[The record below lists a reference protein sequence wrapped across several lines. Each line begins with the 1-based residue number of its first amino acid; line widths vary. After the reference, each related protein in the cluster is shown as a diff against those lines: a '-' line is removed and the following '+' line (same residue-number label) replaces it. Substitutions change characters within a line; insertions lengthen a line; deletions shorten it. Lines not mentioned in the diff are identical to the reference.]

1 MTEFLSYSEFA
12 VLVGKSERTIQ
23 RYIRSQKIECESTSD
38 GIRIHRDEAL
48 KLVTT
53 DVGQGQDDVSDSV
66 GQVVSRVGHAENLSD
81 KVSDNL
87 SLAVATVYKA
97 LERSEKLEVQLVEE
111 RTRAE
116 MEEKRRLGL
125 EFELTRYRC
134 VLTENAESLAE
145 ERARRIQFEC
155 LETENAKVR
164 EKWEA
169 ERAELVEK
177 LKLSESRISWM
188 EQRVPRWVRSLFKA
202 V

>member
-23 RYIRSQKIECESTSD
+23 RYIRSQKIECESTPD

-81 KVSDNL
+81 KVSDDL
-87 SLAVATVYKA
+87 SLAVATAYKA
-97 LERSEKLEVQLVEE
+97 LERSEKLEAQL
-111 RTRAE
+111 AE
-116 MEEKRRLGL
+116 TEKRRLGL
-125 EFELTRYRC
+125 EFELHRYRC
-134 VLTENAESLAE
+134 VLSENAESLAE
-145 ERARRIQFEC
+145 ERARRLQFEC
-155 LETENAKVR
+155 LEAENAKAR
-164 EKWEA
+164 EQWEA

-177 LKLSESRISWM
+177 LKLSENRISWM

>member
-87 SLAVATVYKA
+87 SLAVATAYKA
-97 LERSEKLEVQLVEE
+97 LERSEKLEAQL
-111 RTRAE
+111 AE
-116 MEEKRRLGL
+116 TEKRRLGL
-125 EFELTRYRC
+125 EFELNRYRC
-134 VLTENAESLAE
+134 VLSENAESLAE
-145 ERARRIQFEC
+145 ERARRLQFEC
-155 LETENAKVR
+155 LEAENAKAR
-164 EKWEA
+164 EQWEA

-177 LKLSESRISWM
+177 LKLSENRISWM

>member
-23 RYIRSQKIECESTSD
+23 RYIRSQKIECESTPD

-87 SLAVATVYKA
+87 SLAVATAYKA
-97 LERSEKLEVQLVEE
+97 LERSEKLEAQL
-111 RTRAE
+111 AE
-116 MEEKRRLGL
+116 TEKRRLGL
-125 EFELTRYRC
+125 EFELNRYRC
-134 VLTENAESLAE
+134 VLSENAESLAE
-145 ERARRIQFEC
+145 ERARRLQFEC
-155 LETENAKVR
+155 LEAENAKAR
-164 EKWEA
+164 EQWEA

-177 LKLSESRISWM
+177 LKLSENRLSWM

>member
-23 RYIRSQKIECESTSD
+23 RYIRSQKIECESTPD

-87 SLAVATVYKA
+87 SLAVATAYKA
-97 LERSEKLEVQLVEE
+97 LERSEKLEAQL
-111 RTRAE
+111 AE
-116 MEEKRRLGL
+116 TEKRRLGL
-125 EFELTRYRC
+125 EFELNRYRC
-134 VLTENAESLAE
+134 VLSENAESLAE
-145 ERARRIQFEC
+145 ERARRLQFEC
-155 LETENAKVR
+155 LEAENAKAR
-164 EKWEA
+164 EQWEA

-177 LKLSESRISWM
+177 LKLSENRISWM

>member
-66 GQVVSRVGHAENLSD
+66 GQDGAVVGQVVSRVGHAENLSD

-87 SLAVATVYKA
+87 SLAVATAYKA
-97 LERSEKLEVQLVEE
+97 LERSEKLEAQL
-111 RTRAE
+111 AE
-116 MEEKRRLGL
+116 TEKRRLGL
-125 EFELTRYRC
+125 EFELNRYRC
-134 VLTENAESLAE
+134 VLSENAESLAE
-145 ERARRIQFEC
+145 ERARRLQFEC
-155 LETENAKVR
+155 LEAENAKAR
-164 EKWEA
+164 EQWEA

-177 LKLSESRISWM
+177 LKLSENRISWM

>member
-23 RYIRSQKIECESTSD
+23 RYIRSQKIECESTPD

-87 SLAVATVYKA
+87 SLAVATAYKA
-97 LERSEKLEVQLVEE
+97 LERSEKLEAQL
-111 RTRAE
+111 AE
-116 MEEKRRLGL
+116 TEKRRLGL

-145 ERARRIQFEC
+145 ERARRLQFEC
-155 LETENAKVR
+155 LEAENAKAR
-164 EKWEA
+164 EQWEA

-177 LKLSESRISWM
+177 LKLSENRISWM

>member
-1 MTEFLSYSEFA
+1 MTEFLSCAEFA
-12 VLVGKSERTIQ
+12 ELVGRSERTIQ
-23 RYIRSQKIECESTSD
+23 RYVRSQKIESQTTLD
-38 GIRIHRDEAL
+38 GIRIHRNEAL
-48 KLVTT
+48 KLTT
-53 DVGQGQDDVSDSV
+53 LDDSSDDTKRQAATEFSEDVAECRDVSSAV
-66 GQVVSRVGHAENLSD
+66 AD
-81 KVSDNL
+81 KL

-97 LERSEKLEVQLVEE
+97 LERSEKLEAQLVEE

-155 LETENAKVR
+155 LEAENAKAR
-164 EKWEA
+164 EQWEA
-169 ERAELVEK
+169 ERADLVEK
-177 LKLSESRISWM
+177 LKLSESRVSWM